1 MYNPPLN
8 DRDYNLVSLI
18 RQTRDAVIKAREREL
33 AHIGISS
40 IQASLLSILKEIGNK
55 ATPAEISRRLVR
67 EPHSVSALLNRME
80 KKGLIRKIKDLPRK
94 NMIRVTMTQKGKTV
108 YHHSTKRV
116 SVHEIMSTLN
126 EDEKKVLHLLLEKL
140 LDKAFKLAGITYRLP
155 FSAVLSKQE
164 HSLLIH

>member
-1 MYNPPLN
+1 MYDPSLN
-8 DRDYNLVSLI
+8 DGDYNLVSLI

-40 IQASLLSILKEIGNK
+40 IQASLLFTLKEIGNK

-67 EPHSVSALLNRME
+67 EPHTVSALLTRME

-108 YHHSTKRV
+108 YNHSTKRV
-116 SVHEIMSTLN
+116 SMHEIMSTLS
-126 EDEKKVLHLLLEKL
+126 EDGKKVLHLLLEKL
-140 LDKAFKLAGITYRLP
+140 RDKAFRLAGIRHRLP
-155 FSAVLSKQE
+155 FSTALSTQE
-164 HSLLIH
+164 YFLLVD